1 MIELSVIIPV
11 FNDLK
16 AIKLTVDALR
26 KQTYDKSKFEVIVI
40 DNGSIDGTYEWIKQ
54 QPDIVALKEER
65 YLGSPYS
72 ARNRG
77 IEIANGE
84 IIALLD
90 STCVPKLDWV
100 EKGKL
105 CFENNCYDLFG
116 GNVVFDFEN
125 EITAG
130 KVYDSIT
137 NIQMELSI
145 KEKNATKTA
154 NLWVKK
160 YLFSKIGYFREGVR
174 SGEDVGWTSR
184 CTKQGYKLGYC
195 EKCLTYKFARDTK
208 ELLKKQFRVGK
219 GQALLWYSQNRYK
232 TMLFKAIRKLLPISP
247 KSMRMLMKRNM
258 NVNYTKV
265 LILKIYLVSYV
276 SGLVTLYGNIVGIK
290 LRKRGA

>member
-1 MIELSVIIPV
+1 MEVSIIIPV

-16 AIKLTVDALR
+16 AIKLTVAALR
-26 KQTYDKSKFEVIVI
+26 EQTYDKSKFEVIVI
-40 DNGSIDGTYEWIKQ
+40 DNGSKDGTYEWIMQ
-54 QPDIVALKEER
+54 QPDIVVLKEDR

-77 IEIANGE
+77 IEIAKGE
-84 IIALLD
+84 IVALLD
-90 STCVPKLDWV
+90 STCVPKLDWI

-105 CFENNCYDLFG
+105 CFDNNFYDLFG

-160 YLFSKIGYFREGVR
+160 HLFSKVGYFREGLR

-195 EKCLTYKFARDTK
+195 EECLASKFARDTK

-219 GQALLWYSQNRYK
+219 GQALLWYSQNKYK
-232 TMLFKAIRKLLPISP
+232 SMLVKAFRKLLPISP
-247 KSMRMLMKRNM
+247 KSMRMLMKRNK
-258 NVNYTKV
+258 NVNYNIL
-265 LILKIYLVSYV
+265 LIIKIYIVSYV
-276 SGLVTLYGNIVGIK
+276 SGLVTLYGNIIGLK
-290 LRKRGA
+290 G